1 MVITKSLFLGQRH
14 TYLFRPKKLIG
25 RISLFSSAQ
34 PRAKYS
40 AGQELV
46 EFALVLP
53 LLLLVVFGAV
63 DLGRLFHAYIT
74 ISNAAR
80 EGARYGIIYPEDTAG
95 ILTITRREAQA
106 SGLDLNPAVSAV
118 IVSFP
123 QGIGQQS
130 PIRVTVT
137 YHFHLILAGILTNED
152 LTLSRSAEMMVP

>member
-1 MVITKSLFLGQRH
+1 MNTKSKK
-14 TYLFRPKKLIG
+14 FRKK
-25 RISLFSSAQ
+25 FS
-34 PRAKYS
+34 
-40 AGQELV
+40 GQELV
-46 EFALVLP
+46 EFAILLP
-53 LLLLVVFGAV
+53 LLLLLVFGAV

-106 SGLDLNPAVSAV
+106 SGLDLDPTVSAV
-118 IVSFP
+118 IISFP
-123 QGIGQQS
+123 QGLGPQL

-137 YHFHLILAGILTNED
+137 YHFRLILAGILTNQD

>member
-1 MVITKSLFLGQRH
+1 MQKPKGSSKQRSCLVWFKKSVGNSSSFFTPLPNTKHF
-14 TYLFRPKKLIG
+14 
-25 RISLFSSAQ
+25 
-34 PRAKYS
+34 

-46 EFALVLP
+46 EFAIILP
-53 LLLLVVFGAV
+53 LLLLIVFGAV

>member
-1 MVITKSLFLGQRH
+1 MHKP
-14 TYLFRPKKLIG
+14 PKKA
-25 RISLFSSAQ
+25 S
-34 PRAKYS
+34 
-40 AGQELV
+40 GQELV

-53 LLLLVVFGAV
+53 LLLLLVFGAV

-118 IVSFP
+118 VVSFP
-123 QGIGQQS
+123 QGLGQRL

-137 YHFHLILAGILTNED
+137 YHFHLILTGILTNQD

>member
-1 MVITKSLFLGQRH
+1 MDTQNLPASNSMKHQ
-14 TYLFRPKKLIG
+14 
-25 RISLFSSAQ
+25 
-34 PRAKYS
+34 

-46 EFALVLP
+46 EFAIILP
-53 LLLLVVFGAV
+53 LLLLLVFGAV

-80 EGARYGIIYPEDTAG
+80 EGARYGIIYPEDTAS
-95 ILTITRREAQA
+95 ILTITRREAQE

-118 IVSFP
+118 VVSFP
-123 QGIGQQS
+123 QGFGQQL

-137 YHFHLILAGILTNED
+137 YHFQLILAGVLTSQD